1 MQWYFHALRNYA
13 TFRGRARRAEFWM
26 FALVS
31 WLIAI
36 PLAIIGAVLFG
47 GSGAENGALA
57 LVDLYSLAV
66 FLPSLAL
73 TVRRLH
79 DVGRSGWWLFIALVP
94 FIGAIVLLV
103 FYCTDSQPGPN
114 QYGPNPKDA
123 NAATA
128 TSFA

>member
-1 MQWYFHALRNYA
+1 MQWYLHALRNYA

-31 WLIAI
+31 WLIMI
-36 PLAIIGAVLFG
+36 PLAIIGAILHG
-47 GSGAENGALA
+47 ENGAIT

-73 TVRRLH
+73 IVRRLH

-94 FIGAIVLLV
+94 FIGAIILLV

-114 QYGPNPKDA
+114 AYGPNPKEA
-123 NAATA
+123 NAAIA
-128 TSFA
+128 PGLA